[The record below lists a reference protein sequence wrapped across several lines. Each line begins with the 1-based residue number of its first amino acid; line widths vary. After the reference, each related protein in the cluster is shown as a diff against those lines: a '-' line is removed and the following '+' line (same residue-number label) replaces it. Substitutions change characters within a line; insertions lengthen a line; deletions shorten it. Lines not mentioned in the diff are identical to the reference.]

1 MNIFIGD
8 TVEFKVLY
16 GTLVGTILRRDRN
29 TFWVKVPHI
38 KKIYEVKRKDILNI
52 NAERN

>member
-1 MNIFIGD
+1 MKIFIGD
-8 TVEFKVLY
+8 TVEFKVTH

-29 TFWVKVPHI
+29 TFWVRVSYI
-38 KKIYEVKRKDILNI
+38 KKIYEVKRKDIINI

>member
-1 MNIFIGD
+1 MKICIGD

-16 GTLVGTILRRDRN
+16 GTLVGTVLRRDRN
-29 TFWVKVPHI
+29 IFWVKVPHI
-38 KKIYEVKRKDILNI
+38 AKVYEVKRKDILNV

>member
-1 MNIFIGD
+1 MKINIKD

-16 GTLVGTILRRDRN
+16 GTLVGTVLRRDRN
-29 TFWVKVPHI
+29 IFWVKVPHI
-38 KKIYEVKRKDILNI
+38 AKVYEVKRKDILNV